1 MTASLV
7 FVTLLVLISFVSCL
21 GKDNVTD
28 NIHVNVN
35 VNVNTELG
43 QKVNNMMDE
52 MKTMRQEITRLTERL
67 RTVED
72 NLSGEF
78 YAHECLVTNLLL
90 TSDQNSYSNSLRSY
104 KFQKIKHLWFQG
116 NS

>member
-7 FVTLLVLISFVSCL
+7 FVTVLAFIKFVSCL

-28 NIHVNVN
+28 NINVNVN
-35 VNVNTELG
+35 VNVNTELER
-43 QKVNNMMDE
+43 KVNNMMDE

-72 NLSGEF
+72 NLSCEF
-78 YAHECLVTNLLL
+78 YAHECLVTKLFL
-90 TSDQNSYSNSLRSY
+90 TSDHNS
-104 KFQKIKHLWFQG
+104 
-116 NS
+116 